1 MIRTPSP
8 SAIAVVPLEVPPS
21 IRFNSVAVVVTA
33 TSSLIFGEVNV
44 LFVTV
49 AVEAAVS
56 RRELPPVLGNVRVFE
71 ALSACGAPISVW
83 KFWY

>member
-1 MIRTPSP
+1 MPASLIRTPSP

-33 TSSLIFGEVNV
+33 TSSFNFGEVNV

-49 AVEAAVS
+49 AVETVDN
-56 RRELPPVLGNVRVFE
+56 RVPLPPSGSIRVFE
-71 ALSACGAPISVW
+71 AP
-83 KFWY
+83 